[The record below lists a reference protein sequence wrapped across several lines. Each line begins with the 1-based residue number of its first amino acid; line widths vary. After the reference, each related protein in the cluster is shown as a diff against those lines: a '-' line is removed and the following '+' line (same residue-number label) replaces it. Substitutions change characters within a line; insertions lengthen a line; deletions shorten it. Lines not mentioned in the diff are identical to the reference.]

1 MAREVYRIIRAEV
14 PTRDDFLT
22 SRELGKTLRN
32 PARRR
37 EWSEAISVYDDVGY
51 AVEQARY
58 FGFKL
63 GRYLLRISIPDGE
76 LVELVPTGPDPRHL
90 SLFATIDQLVAW
102 ADEAATVDA
111 MDWHP

>member
-1 MAREVYRIIRAEV
+1 MREAYRIIRAET

-22 SRELGKTLRN
+22 SRELGNALRN
-32 PARRR
+32 PSRRR

-63 GRYLLRISIPDGE
+63 GRYILRLSIPDGE
-76 LVELVPTGPDPRHL
+76 PVELVQTGPDPRHL
-90 SLFATIDQLVAW
+90 SMFALLDQLVAW
-102 ADEAATVDA
+102 ADDSDIADA
-111 MDWHP
+111 RDW